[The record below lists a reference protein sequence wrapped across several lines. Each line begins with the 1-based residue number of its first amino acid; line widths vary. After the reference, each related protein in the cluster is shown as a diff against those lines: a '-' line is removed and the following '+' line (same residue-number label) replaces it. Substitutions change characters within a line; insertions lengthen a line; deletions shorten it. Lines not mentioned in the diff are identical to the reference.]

1 MSGGYF
7 DYRGYHIGYIAEKIE
22 ETIRENETLP
32 YENPENWFD
41 EESNRIFRENG
52 NKKYSDKTIEEFKKG
67 LYYLKM
73 AEIYAKRIDYLLS
86 GDDGEESFNKRLKE
100 DILKYDTEIF

>member
-7 DYRGYHIGYIAEKIE
+7 DYRGCHIGYIAEKIE
-22 ETIRENETLP
+22 ETIRDNEMLP

-52 NKKYSDKTIEEFKKG
+52 NKKYGDKTIEEFKKG

-73 AEIYAKRIDYLLS
+73 AEIYAERIDYLLS
-86 GDDGEESFNKRLKE
+86 GDDGEESFNKKLKE
-100 DILKYDTEIF
+100 DILKYGTELF